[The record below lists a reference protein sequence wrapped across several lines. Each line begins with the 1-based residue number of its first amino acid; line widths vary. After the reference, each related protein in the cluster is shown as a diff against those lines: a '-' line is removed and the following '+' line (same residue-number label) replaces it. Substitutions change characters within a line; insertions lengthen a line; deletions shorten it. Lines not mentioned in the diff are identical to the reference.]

1 VGPHGRTNRRRQRI
15 ARSALSTGLPV
26 VTRNRSQTVRQGARM
41 SKMSKRKAFKERLT
55 ENAKKQDV
63 KTYSDLT
70 DKQFVEALEK
80 YNNRAMRRS

>member
-1 VGPHGRTNRRRQRI
+1 
-15 ARSALSTGLPV
+15 
-26 VTRNRSQTVRQGARM
+26 M